1 MSDKIKILAIESS
14 CDETAA
20 AVVEDGRC
28 VKSNIISSQIELHK
42 LYGGV
47 VPEIASRKH
56 VEKVN
61 FVVREALNSADSAFL
76 LALSY
81 SAGYACGVMV
91 GMYLS
96 DKYVVSNV
104 SVNIVVKQKRE
115 VVDALINH
123 NFAVSVSRVKGKD
136 LISNKYMIFVA
147 TTNKKLPLLKKL
159 VTEIDSHAFIVVSE
173 NKYVV
178 GGY

>member
-1 MSDKIKILAIESS
+1 MDNIVFLCLLVFFARIVDTSLSTLATVFIVKDRTVFAVLMSFIQVFVWFI
-14 CDETAA
+14 
-20 AVVEDGRC
+20 
-28 VKSNIISSQIELHK
+28 
-42 LYGGV
+42 
-47 VPEIASRKH
+47 
-56 VEKVN
+56 
-61 FVVREALNSADSAFL
+61 VVREALNSTDSAFL

-96 DKYVVSNV
+96 DKYIVSNV
-104 SVNIVVKQKRE
+104 SVNIVVKQKKE

-178 GGY
+178 GGYK

>member
-1 MSDKIKILAIESS
+1 MDNIVFLCLLVFFARIVDTSLSTLATVFIVKDRTVFAVLMSFIQVFVWFI
-14 CDETAA
+14 
-20 AVVEDGRC
+20 
-28 VKSNIISSQIELHK
+28 
-42 LYGGV
+42 
-47 VPEIASRKH
+47 
-56 VEKVN
+56 
-61 FVVREALNSADSAFL
+61 VVREALNLADSAFL

-96 DKYVVSNV
+96 DKYIVSNV

-178 GGY
+178 GGYK

>member
-1 MSDKIKILAIESS
+1 MDNIVFLCLLVFFARIVDTSLSTLATVFIVKDRTVFAVLMSFVQVFVWFI
-14 CDETAA
+14 
-20 AVVEDGRC
+20 
-28 VKSNIISSQIELHK
+28 
-42 LYGGV
+42 
-47 VPEIASRKH
+47 
-56 VEKVN
+56 
-61 FVVREALNSADSAFL
+61 VVREALNSADSAFL

-96 DKYVVSNV
+96 DKYIVSNV
-104 SVNIVVKQKRE
+104 SVNIVVKQKKE

-123 NFAVSVSRVKGKD
+123 NFAVSVSKVKGKD

-178 GGY
+178 GGYK